1 MNYRKMQTLSRRA
14 QQEEFDLEHAQEQVL
29 VQYREEDRHAKR
41 GEYIKRFLKDALLKV
56 LGKEESEDGL
66 RLPKNHLNIRM
77 LHINKVV
84 TKK

>member
-1 MNYRKMQTLSRRA
+1 MAYRKIQTLSRRA
-14 QQEEFDLEHAQEQVL
+14 QQAEFDLEHQQEQVF
-29 VQYREEDRHAKR
+29 VHYHDEERQAKR

-56 LGKEESEDGL
+56 LGKEQAEGQ

>member
-1 MNYRKMQTLSRRA
+1 MAYRKMQTLSRRA
-14 QQEEFDLEHAQEQVL
+14 QQEEFDLEHAKEKVF
-29 VQYREEDRHAKR
+29 VHYHDEERQAKR
-41 GEYIKRFLKDALLKV
+41 SEYIKRFLKDALLKV
-56 LGKEESEDGL
+56 LGKEHSEEGQ